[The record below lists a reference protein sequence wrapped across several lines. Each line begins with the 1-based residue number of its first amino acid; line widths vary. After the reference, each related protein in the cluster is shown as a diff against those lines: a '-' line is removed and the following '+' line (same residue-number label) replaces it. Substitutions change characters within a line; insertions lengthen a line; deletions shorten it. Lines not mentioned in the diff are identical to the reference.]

1 LNVYPSNIEHCS
13 FPIQVFGEALTTA
26 CNALAVFATQDPS
39 LTGKGAKL
47 SQAGR
52 DTLHTV
58 LSGCMGVVSP
68 CVLVCAVVHD
78 LTKAIS
84 SGSYKGIGKEANAVM
99 RVQQCQAAVMRSA
112 SRLGQALGISND
124 LKQI

>member
-1 LNVYPSNIEHCS
+1 
-13 FPIQVFGEALTTA
+13 
-26 CNALAVFATQDPS
+26 
-39 LTGKGAKL
+39 
-47 SQAGR
+47 
-52 DTLHTV
+52 
-58 LSGCMGVVSP
+58 MGVVSP

-84 SGSYKGIGKEANAVM
+84 PGSYKGIGKEANAVM

-124 LKQI
+124 LKQIYLLTELGN

>member
-1 LNVYPSNIEHCS
+1 
-13 FPIQVFGEALTTA
+13 VFGEALTTA

-39 LTGKGAKL
+39 LTGTGAKL

-52 DTLHTV
+52 ETLQTV

-68 CVLVCAVVHD
+68 CVLVCAVIND

-84 SGSYKGIGKEANAVM
+84 SGSYKGIGKEENSVM

-112 SRLGQALGISND
+112 SRLEQALGSSND